1 MIAKSKTSKMVMCAI
16 CTRTSGKILLYNEKT
31 LTKNHIILQ
40 ARQNHNLKYSDVVL
54 PSQISSTV
62 GYHVCCYKNFIAIKK
77 QYYAKLLETAR
88 QAPFLGM
95 PQYLFTLHLLFR
107 VCQLRKPP
115 ITS

>member
-1 MIAKSKTSKMVMCAI
+1 MCAI

-40 ARQNHNLKYSDVVL
+40 ARQTHNLKYSDVVL
-54 PSQISSTV
+54 PSQISPTV

-88 QAPFLGM
+88 QTPFLGM
-95 PQYLFTLHLLFR
+95 PEYFSHQFFR
-107 VCQLRKPP
+107 VQPDSSVNPLLPLERL
-115 ITS
+115 